1 METTAAIGTKEIRK
15 EQYPWSHLFAEMSS
29 EMPVDTQ
36 ELLAAQESTR
46 SELAK
51 QTQVVQQQAQL
62 IQQQRDRLTDM
73 QTISTKTFDTLS
85 AKITEL
91 TDENT
96 ALSKKTQTLEQI
108 NRLTTEKMQ
117 NQQELLSA
125 ATEELQ
131 KHHDDAH
138 SELVYQII
146 INQVI
151 QHKAGV
157 DRVARREKTF
167 QNILVWLHQRKN
179 VVKYLRRNNLVPK
192 VSDDLENILFV
203 DEKALNDLMAQLEF

>member
-1 METTAAIGTKEIRK
+1 METKEIRK
-15 EQYPWSHLFAEMSS
+15 EQYPWSHLFAEMNS

-51 QTQVVQQQAQL
+51 QTQVVQQQVQL
-62 IQQQRDRLTDM
+62 IQQQRDRLTEM

-85 AKITEL
+85 AKINEL
-91 TDENT
+91 TDENA
-96 ALSKKTQTLEQI
+96 ALCKKTQTLEQI

-125 ATEELQ
+125 ATDELQ

-157 DRVARREKTF
+157 ERVARREKTF
-167 QNILVWLHQRKN
+167 QNILLWLHQRKN

-192 VSDDLENILFV
+192 VSDELENILFV
-203 DEKALNDLMAQLEF
+203 DEKALNDMMAQLEF